1 MSSFNQIA
9 SIFHLRGGWDKK
21 NGPTYK
27 CAVKSELPRS
37 MISWRGG
44 HRSRSR
50 VKSCHSD
57 LVGCDEPFL
66 SCRYSSALTAIIFQ
80 LIPNIIIWSSNSY
93 EYREAWIL
101 LPQWLLVVTP
111 ILVQVHLNRVLK
123 TCLKA
128 LAPVKIWLFYPF
140 LLKTMSNW
148 EIERCPTDKFCLMR
162 HSSWGDYTKMRR
174 EVCYN
179 D

>member
-1 MSSFNQIA
+1 M
-9 SIFHLRGGWDKK
+9 HK
-21 NGPTYK
+21 
-27 CAVKSELPRS
+27 KSELPRS
-37 MISWRGG
+37 IISRRGG
-44 HRSRSR
+44 QRSWSR

-101 LPQWLLVVTP
+101 LPEYLLVVTP

-148 EIERCPTDKFCLMR
+148 EIERCPTDKFCLKR
-162 HSSWGDYTKMRR
+162 PSSWCDYTKMRR

>member
-1 MSSFNQIA
+1 M
-9 SIFHLRGGWDKK
+9 HK
-21 NGPTYK
+21 
-27 CAVKSELPRS
+27 KSELPRS

-44 HRSRSR
+44 QRSWSR

-101 LPQWLLVVTP
+101 LPHWLLVVTP

-128 LAPVKIWLFYPF
+128 LAPVKIWLFYPL

-148 EIERCPTDKFCLMR
+148 EIERCPTDKFCVVR
-162 HSSWGDYTKMRR
+162 FSSWGDYTKMRR